1 MLLPASLCLW
11 ITASAITNVQ
21 CRAQVGDEPPPAVA
35 VEFEIHR
42 DIDSKEIKIDGDVMI
57 GGLFPIHGD
66 GSPEGRHC
74 GAIKPDKG
82 IQRLEAMLYAV
93 DKINMDD
100 QLLPTIKLGV
110 HIMDTCHQDTHA
122 LERTLELIRSTFAM
136 EYTKKYKCRTYD
148 SPFDVAIP
156 KPVVAVIGAA
166 SSQVSAMVSNVLRL
180 FKTPQISYSSTSV
193 ELSDK
198 SRFGYFSRVV
208 PPDSF
213 QAQAMAD
220 VVKQLGWNFVAVLAD
235 EGTYGEP
242 AYEAF
247 RLIASRQGICIS
259 IYEKIRRYYREEDFL
274 KLIMALQKERSVG
287 VVTFCHEDNIKKLMK
302 AVVELKLTGRFAWI
316 GSDNWGTKRAA
327 VAQHPSASFGA
338 ITVQPKSGVN
348 EGTNERLRKGSSLG
362 NFQDFNLYFTS
373 LRPESNHRNVWF
385 DEFWEKQF
393 NCSLSSL
400 ACKGALKAFNALHVT
415 CNRRMRLPT
424 IAAHSLQEHHVQEA
438 YVSSVIDAVYL
449 FAHSLHQLL
458 LDNCYGVPF
467 KQCNVSQHIDGKTLL
482 KYIRTVKFNGTNN
495 EEISLDSK
503 GDRKARYNI
512 YQFHDLHK
520 YYVPVGEWT
529 GRLFLSKTQIRKGFP
544 QRIIPTSM
552 CSDPCK
558 KNEFKTIVTPGC
570 CWTCLPCNTETSIM
584 PNKTSCIPCKI
595 GYLPDEYKSEC
606 VRMIPQYIKW
616 NTWWALVPATFSTFG
631 IVASLFVLYIFVQ
644 FNNTPLIKASGRE
657 LCYVMLAG
665 IIACYCMTF
674 PLLNAPSKVTCGIL
688 RIGIGVSACT
698 IYAAIFT
705 KTLRLARIFNA
716 EAHQLRNLRFL
727 SPIAQL
733 IICSFIISIQVL
745 TALIWI
751 IVEKPEVVVLYPTR
765 LTAVLSCKG
774 AAVMF
779 PISMMFNILLII
791 LCTVYAFK
799 TRKIPE
805 NFNETKYIGF
815 TMYAT
820 CIVWLAFIPIY
831 FGTNQNFKIQTT
843 SLCICVSL
851 CGTVALCCFFAPK
864 MYIVIFQPEKNVV
877 RVKKE
882 HIRTMQAMRDHVW
895 NLQSLIIFPQLVRE
909 DTRNR
914 QPYYQGNHYQPSNL
928 VSIRTCTIE
937 SQMERKKSTL
947 EPPDGTTE
955 LSQLTVTEPDQ
966 SNYTPSSYR
975 HSIISIKRDSLTMLL
990 QSSCNVAVTSD
1001 EVSNEVDSGV
1011 ENSRASLLLAKSN
1024 LQDYNTDNHETASPQ
1039 RTVLLYE

>member
-348 EGTNERLRKGSSLG
+348 E
-362 NFQDFNLYFTS
+362 DFNLYFTS

-400 ACKGALKAFNALHVT
+400 ACK
-415 CNRRMRLPT
+415 
-424 IAAHSLQEHHVQEA
+424 AHSLQEHHVQEA

-895 NLQSLIIFPQLVRE
+895 NLQS
-909 DTRNR
+909 
-914 QPYYQGNHYQPSNL
+914 NL

-1024 LQDYNTDNHETASPQ
+1024 LQDYNTDNHETASVHLQPDQ
-1039 RTVLLYE
+1039 VNEFFKLLKEVTSKDGTIV

>member
-1 MLLPASLCLW
+1 MGYLMPLCLW
-11 ITASAITNVQ
+11 IIASASTTTRSSAHLGNDSPT
-21 CRAQVGDEPPPAVA
+21 GTE
-35 VEFEIHR
+35 EFEIHR
-42 DIDSKEIKIDGDVMI
+42 ATDLKQIKILGDIMI
-57 GGLFPIHGD
+57 GGLFPIHED

-93 DKINMDD
+93 DKINMDR
-100 QLLPTIKLGV
+100 QLLPGVTLGV
-110 HIMDTCHQDTHA
+110 HILDTCHQDTHA
-122 LERTLELIRSTFAM
+122 LEQTLELIRSIFAK
-136 EYTKKYKCRTYD
+136 EYSQKYKCKEEN
-148 SPFDVAIP
+148 SAVDVGAP
-156 KPVVAVIGAA
+156 KAVVAVIGAA

-208 PPDSF
+208 PPDTF

-235 EGTYGEP
+235 EGSYGEP

-247 RLIASRQGICIS
+247 RLVSSGKGICIS
-259 IYEKIRRYYREEDFL
+259 VYEKIRRYYRDEDFL
-274 KLIMALQKERSVG
+274 KLIMELQKQRSVG

-302 AVVELKLTGRFAWI
+302 AVVELKLTGRFAWV
-316 GSDNWGTKRAA
+316 GSDNWGTKRSA
-327 VAQHPSASFGA
+327 VAQNPSASFGA
-338 ITVQPKSGVN
+338 ITIQPKSAVS
-348 EGTNERLRKGSSLG
+348 EGTDREGNETENLSIACV
-362 NFQDFNLYFTS
+362 QDFNLYFTS
-373 LRPESNHRNVWF
+373 LRPETNHRNIWF

-400 ACKGALKAFNALHVT
+400 KCKV
-415 CNRRMRLPT
+415 
-424 IAAHSLQEHHVQEA
+424 HSLQEHHVQEA
-438 YVSSVIDAVYL
+438 YVSSVINAVYL
-449 FAHSLHQLL
+449 LAHALHQLL
-458 LDNCYGVPF
+458 LDSCHGVPF
-467 KQCNVSQHIDGKTLL
+467 RQCSVSQNINGTKLL
-482 KYIRTVKFNGTNN
+482 RYIRTVKFNGTDN

-512 YQFHDLHK
+512 YQFQGLHK

-529 GRLFLSKTQIRKGFP
+529 GRLFLSETQIRKGFP
-544 QRIIPTSM
+544 QRTIPAST
-552 CSDPCK
+552 CSDPCAP
-558 KNEFKTIVTPGC
+558 NEFKSVTPGQC

-595 GYLPDEYKSEC
+595 GFLPDEYKREC

-616 NTWWALVPATFSTFG
+616 NTWWALVPATFSTIG
-631 IVASLFVLYIFVQ
+631 IVASLFVFYVFVR

-674 PLLNAPSKVTCGIL
+674 PLLNPPSKVTCGIL

-716 EAHQLRNLRFL
+716 EAHRLRNLRFL
-727 SPIAQL
+727 SPTAQL
-733 IICSFIISIQVL
+733 IICSLIVSIQAL
-745 TALIWI
+745 TALVWI
-751 IVEKPEVVVLYPTR
+751 VVEKPGVVVLYPTR
-765 LTAVLSCKG
+765 LIAVLSCKG
-774 AAVMF
+774 AAVVF
-779 PISMMFNILLII
+779 PISMIFNVLLII

-820 CIVWLAFIPIY
+820 CIVWLAFVPIY

-843 SLCICVSL
+843 TLCISVSL

-864 MYIVIFQPEKNVV
+864 MYIVLFQPEKNVV
-877 RVKKE
+877 RIKNGR
-882 HIRTMQAMRDHVW
+882 IRTMQAMRDHIW
-895 NLQSLIIFPQLVRE
+895 NLQSLIIYPELARE
-909 DTRNR
+909 ETRNC
-914 QPYYQGNHYQPSNL
+914 QPHYQENHCQSSNL
-928 VSIRTCTIE
+928 VNLNSGAVECQIE
-937 SQMERKKSTL
+937 GKNMV
-947 EPPDGTTE
+947 EPLDGTTE
-955 LSQLTVTEPDQ
+955 FTQLTMADLDN
-966 SNYTPSSYR
+966 SNYTARSYR
-975 HSIISIKRDSLTMLL
+975 HSVASMKRNSFMMLL
-990 QSSCNVAVTSD
+990 DNGCQWKTREHHCYCQSRSCILTPI
-1001 EVSNEVDSGV
+1001 
-1011 ENSRASLLLAKSN
+1011 KK
-1024 LQDYNTDNHETASPQ
+1024 QTP
-1039 RTVLLYE
+1039 